1 MTRLTADGDEG
12 RQAFLEMRPPVFT
25 GGIRRKGKAYPE
37 IDDAQR
43 EHMNED
49 RKELLG

>member
-25 GGIRRKGKAYPE
+25 GGIGRKGEAYPE
-37 IDDAQR
+37 MDDAQR
-43 EHMNED
+43 EHLNED
-49 RKELLG
+49 RK